1 MKTTPSK
8 AARAAAVMAF
18 TSNVT
23 SYEEA
28 LAVYDWLVSSERGS
42 LEEAFPEICW
52 WYPAPDTDDTGDW
65 ANIITDLASTFDSA
79 VRHFKA

>member
-1 MKTTPSK
+1 MPSK
-8 AARAAAVMAF
+8 AAKVAAVMAF
-18 TSNVT
+18 TSNVS

-28 LAVYDWLVSSERGS
+28 LEIYDWLVNSKEES

-79 VRHFKA
+79 VRHFKAQ